1 MFWGGEFSSGVTLS
15 RLDRSRRVTNVNS
28 NSNSNESLNRA
39 IFEAKIASGIPGS
52 SRCGWALLCA
62 QGRGPLKQKL
72 KGKAFLKSLFQTS
85 WERFYLSLD
94 GQTLRLFLAKNSL
107 AAFYAM
113 PLTAVANIR
122 VELALSSFQTHRP
135 KVDNPKLLVMEDPY
149 LVALETEEE
158 TIQLMSLSSPLRSS
172 ALLCSVCSSLSH
184 SSLSLFPLSVS
195 VSVSAQVS
203 RSSHERDLGEG
214 HHHRSE
220 PSSFFRVVRVSSVTS
235 FTLAQ
240 QIIL

>member
-1 MFWGGEFSSGVTLS
+1 MSTA
-15 RLDRSRRVTNVNS
+15 TATAT
-28 NSNSNESLNRA
+28 RA
-39 IFEAKIASGIPGS
+39 STERKIASGIPGS

-172 ALLCSVCSSLSH
+172 ALLCSALSVLPYLILL
-184 SSLSLFPLSVS
+184 SLSLSLSLPPLCLCLYLCTGF
-195 VSVSAQVS
+195 QILP
-203 RSSHERDLGEG
+203 RERFG
-214 HHHRSE
+214 
-220 PSSFFRVVRVSSVTS
+220 
-235 FTLAQ
+235 
-240 QIIL
+240 